1 MVRIYFKTK
10 SVDETKKIWKMLKR
24 YFVNAESVMTDLVRN
39 GDVYCVGSTFQIEG
53 SILDIFRMCLD
64 IRKIPYRVKMLG

>member
-10 SVDETKKIWKMLKR
+10 SVDETKKVWKMLKR
-24 YFVNAESVMTDLVRN
+24 YFVNAESIMTDLVRD
-39 GDVYCVGSTFQIEG
+39 GDVYCVGSTFRIEG

-64 IRKIPYRVKMLG
+64 IRKIPYRVRMLG

>member
-1 MVRIYFKTK
+1 
-10 SVDETKKIWKMLKR
+10 MLKR
-24 YFVNAESVMTDLVRN
+24 YFVNAESTMTDLVRD